1 MEKWN
6 LIIDVAKCENC
17 NNCVLATKDE
27 HCDNTFP
34 GYGLP
39 QPKHGHE
46 WIRIERRVRGEAPMV
61 DAAYLVSTCNQCDN
75 APCVSAGKG
84 AVRKRDDGIV
94 LIDPEKARGRKDL
107 VNSCP
112 YGAIWW
118 NEEHQVPQKWS
129 FDAHL
134 LDAGWKEP
142 RCTQACPTAAMRAVK
157 LTDAAMKELAARERL
172 EVLRPELKTQP
183 RVYYANLHRF
193 NKCFIGGSV
202 LAEIDGKPEWLQ
214 GARAALSFGGKFIA
228 EAVTDAFGEF
238 KFDAL
243 EPANARYLVY
253 VSHPEHGSVTLEARV
268 EDSVYLGTI
277 RLARAPQGSA
287 ATPVSP

>member
-1 MEKWN
+1 MKQWN
-6 LIIDVAKCENC
+6 LIIDVARCENC

-39 QPKHGHE
+39 QPRHGHH

-61 DAAYLVSTCNQCDN
+61 DAAYLVTTCNHCDN
-75 APCVSAGKG
+75 APCVGAGKG

-94 LIDPEKARGRKDL
+94 LIDPDKAIGRKDL
-107 VNSCP
+107 LKSCP

-118 NEEHQVPQKWS
+118 NEEHAVPQKWS

-142 RCTQACPTAAMRAVK
+142 RCTQACPTGAMRVMK
-157 LTDAAMKELAARERL
+157 VTDAEMAELASRERL
-172 EVLRPELKTQP
+172 EVLRPELGTKP
-183 RVYYANLHRF
+183 RVYYRNLHRF
-193 NKCFIGGSV
+193 NGCFIGGTV
-202 LAEIDGKPEWLQ
+202 EAQIGGRREWLQ
-214 GARAALSFGGKFIA
+214 GARAVLSRDGKWLDEI
-228 EAVTDAFGEF
+228 VTDAFGDF

-243 EPANARYLVY
+243 EASGHGYRVY
-253 VSHPEHGSVTLEARV
+253 VSHPDYGSATLDVRLQQ
-268 EDSVYLGTI
+268 SVYLGPI
-277 RLARAPQGSA
+277 RLSGTLQAQAETQA
-287 ATPVSP
+287 V

>member
-6 LIIDVAKCENC
+6 LIVDVARCENC

-39 QPKHGHE
+39 QPRHGHE

-61 DAAYLVSTCNQCDN
+61 DAAYLVTTCNHCDN
-75 APCVSAGKG
+75 APCVAAGKG
-84 AVRKRDDGIV
+84 AVQKRKDGIV

-107 VNSCP
+107 VKSCP

-118 NEEHQVPQKWS
+118 NEEHQVPQKWG

-134 LDAGWKEP
+134 LDTGWKEP
-142 RCTQACPTAAMRAVK
+142 RCTQACPTGALRAVK
-157 LTDAAMKELAARERL
+157 LTDAAMQELAAREQL
-172 EVLRPELKTQP
+172 EVLRPDLKTQP

-202 LAEIDGKPEWLQ
+202 LAEIGERPECLR
-214 GARAALSFGGKFIA
+214 GARAVLSRGGKPIA
-228 EAVTDAFGEF
+228 ETVTDVFGDF

-243 EPANARYLVY
+243 EPDEEGYVVQ
-253 VSHPEHGSVTLEARV
+253 VSHPEHGSATLKVQV
-268 EDSVYLGTI
+268 EESVYLGTI
-277 RLARAPQGSA
+277 RLVKSHQDTFTA
-287 ATPVSP
+287 AIGA